1 MRVFATF
8 IFLILNIK
16 CNIIIQKTNAT
27 FERKIMKK
35 NLDDFERNEILIG
48 LKNFKTFNQI
58 ANELNRNRSTI
69 SREVF
74 RNRKIIFNKK
84 S

>member
-1 MRVFATF
+1 
-8 IFLILNIK
+8 
-16 CNIIIQKTNAT
+16 
-27 FERKIMKK
+27 MKK

-58 ANELNRNRSTI
+58 ANELNRNRTTI

-84 S
+84 ALSFPSEK

>member
-35 NLDDFERNEILIG
+35 NLDDFERNEILMG

-74 RNRKIIFNKK
+74 RNRKVIFNKK